1 MPSSPHQQQKR
12 AYHIMTKPIG
22 PLCNLDCTYCF
33 YLEKAKLYPDQNDWK
48 MKDDV
53 LERYVQAYIESQQVP
68 EVNFAWQGGEPTLM
82 GVDFFRRAVALQKK
96 YANGKHITNAFQTNG
111 TKLDDEWGQFLHEN
125 EFLVGISIDG
135 PREMHDFY
143 RVDKGGQ
150 PSFDDV
156 MRGLE
161 ALKRNEVEF
170 NTLTVVQRNNSYHP
184 LEVYRFL
191 KEIGSGFIQFIPIAE
206 RLEDD
211 KSENALDLCS
221 PVNQEKQIASHWS
234 VESLQY
240 GKFLTAIFDEWIRK
254 DVGKVYVQIFDTALE
269 AWMGMNPSL
278 CVFSE
283 TCGKGLAMEHN
294 GDLYSCDHYVYP
306 EYHLGNIMDKPID
319 EMVDSLQ
326 QRKFGT
332 DKRDS
337 LPKMCREC
345 DVLFVCHGECPK
357 NRFISTPDG
366 EPGLNYLCDG
376 LYHFFKYIDAPMR
389 YMANELR
396 AQRSPANVMHYMRQ
410 RDLMMAGKSE
420 PAPNDPCHCGSGK
433 KFKKCHGGKVA
444 ALKG

>member
-1 MPSSPHQQQKR
+1 M
-12 AYHIMTKPIG
+12 
-22 PLCNLDCTYCF
+22 L
-33 YLEKAKLYPDQNDWK
+33 
-48 MKDDV
+48 
-53 LERYVQAYIESQQVP
+53 
-68 EVNFAWQGGEPTLM
+68 
-82 GVDFFRRAVALQKK
+82 K
-96 YANGKHITNAFQTNG
+96 YAAQRLLWMVPVLFGVG
-111 TKLDDEWGQFLHEN
+111 TSTFVLMHAVPGGPWDEKKNLPPLVVANLNQRYDLDD
-125 EFLVGISIDG
+125 
-135 PREMHDFY
+135 
-143 RVDKGGQ
+143 
-150 PSFDDV
+150 
-156 MRGLE
+156 
-161 ALKRNEVEF
+161 
-170 NTLTVVQRNNSYHP
+170 P
-184 LEVYRFL
+184 L
-191 KEIGSGFIQFIPIAE
+191 
-206 RLEDD
+206 
-211 KSENALDLCS
+211 
-221 PVNQEKQIASHWS
+221 W
-234 VESLQY
+234 LQY
-240 GKFLTAIFDEWIRK
+240 GKFLTAIFDEWVRK

-376 LYHFFKYIDAPMR
+376 LYHFFKYIDAPMS